1 MIRILTLFIV
11 ICTLSACEQYRE
23 PTANC
28 FNIVS
33 RGPASA
39 DCTFEPLGGPN
50 TLAEVYE

>member
-1 MIRILTLFIV
+1 MIRNFTLFIV
-11 ICTLSACEQYRE
+11 LCALSACEQYRE

-33 RGPASA
+33 RGPTST
-39 DCTFEPLGGPN
+39 DCTFEPLGSPD